1 MTQKFQEHR
10 ESGREGE
17 GRKRGGKEGEE
28 GRSQERGEGGT
39 WEDERQRE
47 RERNDIRVGRKG
59 AKSEGAKYQVLAVH
73 TVGYGTHW
81 QVFV

>member
-1 MTQKFQEHR
+1 MR
-10 ESGREGE
+10 
-17 GRKRGGKEGEE
+17 
-28 GRSQERGEGGT
+28 
-39 WEDERQRE
+39 DRE
-47 RERNDIRVGRKG
+47 RERNDIRVDRKG